1 MTRVNHSWSGIVN
14 FISAGVKLVMYTLNT
29 KTLKRNR
36 KIQRMKN
43 TTKDNYTADV
53 IENDKLVILYFS
65 APWCGPCKAL
75 GPILEQIDAEKSD
88 VLEVVKVNIDEEE
101 ELAEAFQVTSIPVM
115 KIMVGGEA
123 KKTIIGAKPK
133 PAIEHELS
141 AFLG

>member
-1 MTRVNHSWSGIVN
+1 
-14 FISAGVKLVMYTLNT
+14 
-29 KTLKRNR
+29 
-36 KIQRMKN
+36 MKN

>member
-1 MTRVNHSWSGIVN
+1 
-14 FISAGVKLVMYTLNT
+14 
-29 KTLKRNR
+29 
-36 KIQRMKN
+36 MKN
-43 TTKDNYTADV
+43 TTQANFQTDV
-53 IENDKLVILYFS
+53 IDNEKIVVLYFS

-101 ELAEAFQVTSIPVM
+101 ALAESYQVTSIPVM
-115 KIMVGGEA
+115 KIIVNGES

-141 AFLG
+141 AFL